1 MGDINNILFDLN
13 YSCRISFSIKGGER
27 KKAEEYF
34 STRGLEV
41 VEIKETADMYSVS
54 VEPCGCARF
63 KLLVADIIS
72 YIGSHCSINQH
83 SRFYY
88 TVEVPSVNA
97 SKLEFAIN
105 YGHTK
110 DDDAQTL
117 NNYMDAMLPNAV
129 SDDYEFG
136 WRGVTPVSFGNDT
149 VITNNDIARLVYPH
163 YEIDMR
169 EYNNRKITLVF
180 PYETQWTSISM
191 IIDYFASFASACAER
206 KIDMGGL
213 RQLNA
218 LKEKF
223 NTISANFSDYAS
235 FRKAYGDKFLVSID
249 MDSEPT
255 YIEAFF
261 SMIKPELF
269 RIYNLLYQCKP
280 NGRKHIHINYDT
292 DESRW
297 QVNGFKCG
305 KYGIDDVRELDLVNC
320 ELQSSRFY
328 SCNLMNCTITDC
340 SVSDGSLIGSCEIS
354 DCTIENC
361 YCGQDTTISRCHIVA
376 NNTMDGRVEKSVI
389 GDNNSYTEKA
399 SIDSESRNRNN
410 RKT

>member
-1 MGDINNILFDLN
+1 MDKDLDYQYYIDHINIQEALN
-13 YSCRISFSIKGGER
+13 YAGYRLNRRDG
-27 KKAEEYF
+27 
-34 STRGLEV
+34 TRW
-41 VEIKETADMYSVS
+41 
-54 VEPCGCARF
+54 P
-63 KLLVADIIS
+63 S
-72 YIGSHCSINQH
+72 YV
-83 SRFYY
+83 R
-88 TVEVPSVNA
+88 V
-97 SKLEFAIN
+97 
-105 YGHTK
+105 
-110 DDDAQTL
+110 DDHGQR
-117 NNYMDAMLPNAV
+117 V
-129 SDDYEFG
+129 
-136 WRGVTPVSFGNDT
+136 R
-149 VITNNDIARLVYPH
+149 
-163 YEIDMR
+163 
-169 EYNNRKITLVF
+169 
-180 PYETQWTSISM
+180 
-191 IIDYFASFASACAER
+191 
-206 KIDMGGL
+206 
-213 RQLNA
+213 
-218 LKEKF
+218 
-223 NTISANFSDYAS
+223 
-235 FRKAYGDKFLVSID
+235 GDKFLVSID

-410 RKT
+410 RKP